1 VSCREILWK
10 IKTLCRISCTAAQL
24 TALLNAATAA
34 CDCPDL
40 RQYRDYYMEAEP
52 RQDIYTPGR
61 RTRPNGRSGEMPS
74 STELTAASTRL

>member
-52 RQDIYTPGR
+52 RQDIYTYPDAAHGLMAEVER
-61 RTRPNGRSGEMPS
+61 CLQAPS
-74 STELTAASTRL
+74 

>member
-1 VSCREILWK
+1 VNCREILWK

-40 RQYRDYYMEAEP
+40 RQYRDYYADTEP
-52 RQDIYTPGR
+52 RQDIYAHPD
-61 RTRPNGRSGEMPS
+61 
-74 STELTAASTRL
+74 AAHGLMAEIEQCINQSKN